1 MRVAV
6 RQIGLWFCL
15 AVATLALIAYLS
27 FHAWADRGR
36 NHSAAVIEIK
46 SGASL
51 SSITQQLVELDVVHH
66 PRLFKLLT
74 SWASLDTQLKAGEYE
89 LDNPISPRQ
98 LLKKFSTGQVM
109 LHPVRL
115 REGITALAMLQIG
128 RAHV

>member
-6 RQIGLWFCL
+6 RQICLWFCL

-27 FHAWADRGR
+27 FHAWADRGL

-66 PRLFKLLT
+66 PRLFKLLA

-98 LLKKFSTGQVM
+98 LLKNSV
-109 LHPVRL
+109 
-115 REGITALAMLQIG
+115 LAK
-128 RAHV
+128 